1 MILPESIA
9 DNSQL
14 NFISYPDPHSGH
26 LKQYILSDDERN
38 IYELNQTN
46 EKYRGWFIDD
56 TIQSDGSLYVCT
68 PIDPLFLV
76 LSAIC
81 NAKQSKVT
89 ITSSPL

>member
-56 TIQSDGSLYVCT
+56 TIQSGIGDT
-68 PIDPLFLV
+68 IIRV
-76 LSAIC
+76 LT
-81 NAKQSKVT
+81 VFVYRW
-89 ITSSPL
+89 